1 MGLWTWKRRS
11 IGPIGL
17 DIGHDSVKMLQVR
30 GDGQTLSVHRLI
42 KRRLPASGEDEK
54 IRRQGLI
61 LTIRQMLEEGDFH
74 GHQAAMCLANDKLKV
89 TSVRLSESDM
99 TQTTA
104 QLYKEAALRFG
115 LDPGQDPIQ
124 YIPAGTVRQGDQIR
138 QEVILFATGRQATE
152 EDLAVL
158 DQVGLTAVG
167 LEPLPCALARGLDRT
182 WHRDE
187 DTRQTLLLLDVGHRF
202 TTVVF
207 SQGGEIAFVKVV
219 PFGMER
225 FDREIAAKLG
235 VKPEEAE
242 TLRKAWYAV
251 EAEGVVSQ
259 TLPIDGGSDSSS
271 LSYSSSGHPKSL
283 DPSVHRML
291 TDTLRGVAEA
301 LAREVSLCVRYYTV
315 TFRGHQIER
324 LLVSGGG
331 AYEPFLL
338 ATIKAHAGVDV
349 ERARPFHG
357 MEGLPDVGD
366 DPSLDGG
373 SEWAV
378 ALGLALKGWGA
389 TPCPMPAQNPGRSF
403 VPVV

>member
-1 MGLWTWKRRS
+1 L
-11 IGPIGL
+11 
-17 DIGHDSVKMLQVR
+17 
-30 GDGQTLSVHRLI
+30 
-42 KRRLPASGEDEK
+42 
-54 IRRQGLI
+54 
-61 LTIRQMLEEGDFH
+61 
-74 GHQAAMCLANDKLKV
+74 
-89 TSVRLSESDM
+89 
-99 TQTTA
+99 
-104 QLYKEAALRFG
+104 
-115 LDPGQDPIQ
+115 
-124 YIPAGTVRQGDQIR
+124 
-138 QEVILFATGRQATE
+138 
-152 EDLAVL
+152 
-158 DQVGLTAVG
+158 
-167 LEPLPCALARGLDRT
+167 
-182 WHRDE
+182 HRDE
-187 DTRQTLLLLDVGHRF
+187 DTSKTLILLDVGHRF

-207 SQGGEIAFVKVV
+207 SRDGEIAFVKVV

-251 EAEGVVSQ
+251 EADGVVGQ
-259 TLPIDGGSDSSS
+259 TLPIDGGPDGSGLSD
-271 LSYSSSGHPKSL
+271 SSSGHPKSL

-338 ATIKAHAGVDV
+338 ATIKAQVGVDV
-349 ERARPFHG
+349 ERARPLRG
-357 MEGLPDVGD
+357 MDGHPDAGD

-378 ALGLALKGWGA
+378 ALGLALKEWWA
-389 TPCPMPAQNPGRSF
+389 TPCPEPAQTPGRSL